1 MLLEDLLPHVPITYC
16 SFKYSCSQDIIPILL
31 VEHKMP
37 KVSVEIPREIL
48 DDLTEHVGD
57 NKKFVNLSDAI
68 RTACRKM
75 LDQLDE
81 IDMQHGR
88 LKNKPTGG

>member
-1 MLLEDLLPHVPITYC
+1 
-16 SFKYSCSQDIIPILL
+16 
-31 VEHKMP
+31 MP
-37 KVSVEIPREIL
+37 KICVEIPQEIL
-48 DDLTEHVGD
+48 DDLREHIGD

-81 IDMQHGR
+81 IDQRHGR
-88 LKNKPTGG
+88 IKKEDGK